1 MLQTQS
7 DKKIR
12 ILLVDDHIAIR
23 MGLITALGDT
33 PDMEVV
39 ADGEDGGDAI
49 ELYRSHKP
57 DVVII
62 DLRLIKVSGVE
73 TIRRLRAD
81 FGDVRILIYSNYVKG
96 DEVYQAIKAG
106 AAGFVMKEMPLDRLL
121 EAVRTVHAGDQYIPA
136 QVTMQI
142 GQRNLAHLS
151 PREMEVLRLV
161 AKGLSN
167 KEIAAQLGLVVGTV
181 KIHVA
186 NIFTKLSVSDR
197 TQALVSAVKR
207 GLIEID

>member
-23 MGLITALGDT
+23 MGLITALSDT

-39 ADGEDGGDAI
+39 ADGEDGGDAL
-49 ELYRSHKP
+49 ELYRIHEP

-81 FGDVRILIYSNYVKG
+81 FGNVRILVYSNYVKG
-96 DEVYQAIKAG
+96 DEVFQAIKAG
-106 AAGFVMKEMPLDRLL
+106 AAGFVMKEMALDRLL
-121 EAVRTVHAGDQYIPA
+121 EAVRAVHAGDQYIPA
-136 QVTMQI
+136 QVAMQI

-151 PREMEVLRLV
+151 PREMEVLQLV
-161 AKGLSN
+161 SRGLSN
-167 KEIAAQLGLVVGTV
+167 YQIASQLFISIRTVRSWLLVL
-181 KIHVA
+181 
-186 NIFTKLSVSDR
+186 KLQSVR
-197 TQALVSAVKR
+197 LVLAF
-207 GLIEID
+207 